1 MDKKIKYIIDT
12 NAVLNDPHLLTKY
25 DVIVPSAVLKE
36 IENLELKKDNQ
47 TLQYQIRNAKRLLF
61 DCITYNYTQIFDLDD
76 KEDSTVKNGYDKD
89 YVDNQL
95 LTYAI
100 NRGYGIITND
110 ILLYLKAKASNVET
124 IVQSLGKD
132 FDTPYEGVTNIFIN
146 GDEEDG
152 AGEIFLD
159 RIETEI
165 YRSENEKDY
174 KYTQSTT
181 FINNQYIV
189 FLDKEQKTY
198 NSQNEHVGYKEVGV
212 FKYNHKY
219 GFKRIGTPII
229 RGFQENIKPRNVR
242 QRCAID
248 MLKDPDTKVKAL
260 FGTFGAG
267 KDYLMLGQA
276 LSLVMDERSPIDKLI
291 WVRNNIEVKDSNPI
305 GFLPN
310 SLEEKLKPFLMPM
323 VDHLGGDDT
332 ILDELMLQGKIEVQ
346 HLGFIRGRDI
356 KNAIIYVTEVQSN
369 TREHIQLLL
378 SRVSDGSQIWF
389 NGDSEQTDSNK
400 FKYNNGVDALRKL
413 KHQDLYAQVTL
424 DKTERSDVAQMANL
438 LDEG

>member
-25 DVIVPSAVLKE
+25 DVVIPSAVLKE

-61 DCITYNYTQIFDLDD
+61 DCITYNYTHIFDLDD
-76 KEDSTVKNGYDKD
+76 KEDSTVTNSYDKD

-110 ILLYLKAKASNVET
+110 ILLYLKARASNVET
-124 IVQSLGKD
+124 IVPSLGKD

-165 YRSENEKDY
+165 YRSENEEDY
-174 KYTQSTT
+174 KYTQSTS

-219 GFKRIGTPII
+219 GFKRIGTPVIK
-229 RGFQENIKPRNVR
+229 GYQENIKPRNVR

-248 MLKDPDTKVKAL
+248 MLKDQDTKVKAL

-323 VDHLGGDDT
+323 VDHLGGDET
-332 ILDELMLQGKIEVQ
+332 ILDELMFKGKIEVQ

-356 KNAIIYVTEVQSN
+356 KNAIIYVTEAQSN

>member
-25 DVIVPSAVLKE
+25 DVVIPSAVLKE

-61 DCITYNYTQIFDLDD
+61 DCITYNYTHIFDLDD
-76 KEDSTVKNGYDKD
+76 KEDSTVTNSYDKD

-110 ILLYLKAKASNVET
+110 ILLYLKARASNVET
-124 IVQSLGKD
+124 IVPSLGKD

-165 YRSENEKDY
+165 YRSENEEDY
-174 KYTQSTT
+174 KYTQSTS

-219 GFKRIGTPII
+219 GFKRIGTPVIK
-229 RGFQENIKPRNVR
+229 GYQENIKPRNVR

-291 WVRNNIEVKDSNPI
+291 WVRNNIEVKDYNPI

-323 VDHLGGDDT
+323 VDHLGGDET
-332 ILDELMLQGKIEVQ
+332 ILGELMFKGKIEVQ

-356 KNAIIYVTEVQSN
+356 KNAIIYVTEAQSN

>member
-25 DVIVPSAVLKE
+25 DVVIPSAVLKE
-36 IENLELKKDNQ
+36 IEHLELKKDNQ

-61 DCITYNYTQIFDLDD
+61 DCITYGHTSIFDLDD
-76 KEDSTVKNGYDKD
+76 KADSTVTSSYDKD

-110 ILLYLKAKASNVET
+110 ILLYLKAKASNVKT
-124 IVQSLGKD
+124 IVPSLGKD

-165 YRSENEKDY
+165 YRSENEEDY
-174 KYTQSTT
+174 KYTQSTS

-198 NSQNEHVGYKEVGV
+198 NSRNEHVGYKEVGV

-219 GFKRIGTPII
+219 GFKRIGAPTI
-229 RGFQENIKPRNVR
+229 RGYQENIKPRNVR

-248 MLKDPDTKVKAL
+248 MLKDPETKVKAL

-291 WVRNNIEVKDSNPI
+291 WVRNNVEVKDSNPI

-323 VDHLGGDDT
+323 VDHLGGDET
-332 ILDELMLQGKIEVQ
+332 ILDELMFKGKIEVQ

-356 KNAIIYVTEVQSN
+356 KNAIIYVTEAQSN

>member
-25 DVIVPSAVLKE
+25 DVVVPSAVLKE

-61 DCITYNYTQIFDLDD
+61 DCITYNYTHIFDLDD
-76 KEDSTVKNGYDKD
+76 KEDSTVTNSYDKD

-124 IVQSLGKD
+124 IVPSLGKD

-165 YRSENEKDY
+165 YRSENEEDY
-174 KYTQSTT
+174 KYTQSTS

-198 NSQNEHVGYKEVGV
+198 NSQNEHVGYKDVGV
-212 FKYNHKY
+212 FKYNSKD
-219 GFKRIGTPII
+219 GFNRIGTPMIK
-229 RGFQENIKPRNVR
+229 GYQENIKPRNVR

-323 VDHLGGDDT
+323 VDHLGGDET
-332 ILDELMLQGKIEVQ
+332 ILDELMFKGKIEVQ